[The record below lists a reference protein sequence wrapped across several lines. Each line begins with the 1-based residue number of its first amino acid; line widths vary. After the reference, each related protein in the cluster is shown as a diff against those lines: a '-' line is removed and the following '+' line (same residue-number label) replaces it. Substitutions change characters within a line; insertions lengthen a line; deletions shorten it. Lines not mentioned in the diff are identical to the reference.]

1 MSYWLYRNRIG
12 LQPASLE
19 RMLAAAVAA
28 LAVVVAGGAQL
39 GTQMS
44 GKMSAQTGAREAPRA
59 APGTRVAVS
68 RPAQAPRSLGVK
80 APAAAS
86 TSVVSAASARSQGQR
101 RVMPLELPEAAPLA
115 PSATDLG
122 DDDPLARTPIQD
134 LSGMARQEAQE
145 AAGLPML
152 AAAPPV
158 SPALAPAP
166 APALASPADVTS
178 SSSAPAADPRP
189 LQGHPLG
196 PPPAPPMSG
205 AETGFSNSERQE
217 VPAALRDRYRNVAA
231 HGSVTVLAVR
241 VSHLGRALQVEVL
254 VPSANALTDVGY
266 ILGMAQL
273 QLGPIDP
280 PLQPGE
286 SRWIDVPINNNPN
299 SVLP

>member
-12 LQPASLE
+12 PQPASLE
-19 RMLAAAVAA
+19 RMLAAAAAA

-68 RPAQAPRSLGVK
+68 RPAQAPRSLDVK
-80 APAAAS
+80 APAAPSAP
-86 TSVVSAASARSQGQR
+86 VVSAASARSPGQR
-101 RVMPLELPEAAPLA
+101 RVMPLERPEAAPLA

-134 LSGMARQEAQE
+134 LSGVARREAQG
-145 AAGLPML
+145 AAGLPL
-152 AAAPPV
+152 LGAASSVAPV
-158 SPALAPAP
+158 
-166 APALASPADVTS
+166 LASPADVTA
-178 SSSAPAADPRP
+178 SSAAPAAADPRP
-189 LQGHPLG
+189 SQEGLLG

-205 AETGFSNSERQE
+205 AETGFSDSERQE